1 MGAYRVR
8 VLKEAR
14 EGEGGG
20 TYRVRTHGLRTHVT
34 ARLMLRSAG
43 QERLGGLASAFGTYC
58 CYSSWPG
65 RVTRSLCVS
74 DVRLIL
80 MLRFRRSVR

>member
-1 MGAYRVR
+1 MVVVGAYRVR

-14 EGEGGG
+14 EGGG

-43 QERLGGLASAFGTYC
+43 QERLGGLASAF
-58 CYSSWPG
+58 
-65 RVTRSLCVS
+65 S
-74 DVRLIL
+74 DVLLLFELAGARDPL
-80 MLRFRRSVR
+80 SVCLTYG

>member
-1 MGAYRVR
+1 MVVVGAYRVR

-14 EGEGGG
+14 KGEGGG

-43 QERLGGLASAFGTYC
+43 QERLGGLASGC
-58 CYSSWPG
+58 CSLLFELAGARDPL
-65 RVTRSLCVS
+65 SLCV
-74 DVRLIL
+74 
-80 MLRFRRSVR
+80 